1 MIWDHEITIS
11 FIYLSFTNSIS
22 AKREQLEC
30 QDNADN
36 EKGEK
41 SDGAKR
47 TDYFENSVIDK
58 VTIYDVLS
66 NEEVSKLSSPTWYH
80 VI

>member
-1 MIWDHEITIS
+1 MKLGE
-11 FIYLSFTNSIS
+11 L
-22 AKREQLEC
+22 R
-30 QDNADN
+30 

-47 TDYFENSVIDK
+47 TDCFEKSVIAK

-66 NEEVSKLSSPTWYH
+66 NDGVSKLLKKLYSLSNRKFKVRNHYKKLPDMN
-80 VI
+80 I